1 MGDLKKFLE
10 ESPIA
15 SRVTLP
21 SIVVVRDLKLSY
33 AAVKGIMENAG
44 FEPSGSETCELE
56 VGGQRI
62 ARGRIVRKR
71 GNYFFKVTE
80 MEKGDER

>member
-1 MGDLKKFLE
+1 MDDLTKFLE

-15 SRVTLP
+15 TRVTLP

-33 AAVKGIMENAG
+33 AAVKGITENAG

-56 VGGQRI
+56 VGDQRI
-62 ARGRIVRKR
+62 ARGKIVRKR
-71 GNYFFKVTE
+71 GEYFFKVTA

>member
-1 MGDLKKFLE
+1 MDDLKKFLE

-33 AAVKGIMENAG
+33 AAVKGIMENVG

-71 GNYFFKVTE
+71 GEYFFKVTE
-80 MEKGDER
+80 MEKGGER